1 MKAQN
6 GGLQTFLRNH
16 HYIFEV
22 KNTVVE
28 LRVPSPYPKPS
39 SDALP
44 VRKSYKSKNCFFY
57 FHHPQGCPLVDSD
70 CSYSHEDLES

>member
-16 HYIFEV
+16 RYIFEV
-22 KNTVVE
+22 KNTVE

-39 SDALP
+39 SDAQP
-44 VRKSYKSKNCFFY
+44 VRKSYKSKNCFFH